1 MFMFSILLIIAAKS
15 IPETDKLILSCSII
29 VIIFLFIELISII
42 TCKNKINTKCIRY
55 YIGIINMLAFAVYIT
70 VFIYILVGDNTIKIF
85 KYVFGPILS
94 IFFLILYIPSVVLPF
109 IVIFYINFSSA
120 CINYR
125 DDDFLIVIHNVFG
138 RS

>member
-1 MFMFSILLIIAAKS
+1 MFMFSILLIIASTS

-29 VIIFLFIELISII
+29 IIIFLIIELISII
-42 TCKNKINTKCIRY
+42 TCKNKINTKCIGY
-55 YIGIINMLAFAVYIT
+55 YIGIINMIALAVYIA
-70 VFIYILVGDNTIKIF
+70 VFFYILIVYFIIEIF

-94 IFFLILYIPSVVLPF
+94 IFILILYVPSAVLPF
-109 IVIFYINFSSA
+109 IVMFYINFSSI

-125 DDDFLIVIHNVFG
+125 DDDFLIAIRNVFG